1 MSERKPVVLVVEDDP
16 IIRMVT
22 TSFVSDAG
30 FEAVEADSADEAIRI
45 LKARSDIHLVFT
57 DIGLPG
63 TMDGLKLAHFIATRW
78 PPVKLVVASG
88 MMIVEQGQ
96 LPAGAKFFPKPYHHS
111 AITKALTEMLSPR
124 NRPSLSAA

>member
-1 MSERKPVVLVVEDDP
+1 MSKHKSVVLIVEDEP

-22 TSFVSDAG
+22 ASFVSDAG
-30 FEAVEADSADEAIRI
+30 LEAVEAESADEAIRI
-45 LKARSDIHLVFT
+45 LKARPDIHLVFT

-88 MMIVEQGQ
+88 NMIVEQSQ
-96 LPAGAKFFPKPYHHS
+96 LPAGARFFPKPYHLS
-111 AITKALTEMLSPR
+111 AITKALTEMLSPQ